1 MKKEEKRVSKKEIK
15 KWQKKQK
22 VAVRASRRDGI
33 EKRKI

>member
-1 MKKEEKRVSKKEIK
+1 MKKEEKELVKEIK